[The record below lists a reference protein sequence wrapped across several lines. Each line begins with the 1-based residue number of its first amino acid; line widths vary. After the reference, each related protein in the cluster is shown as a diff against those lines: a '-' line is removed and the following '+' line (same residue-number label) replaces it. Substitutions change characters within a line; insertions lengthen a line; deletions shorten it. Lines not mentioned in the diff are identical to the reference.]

1 MMRLVPEGDE
11 STWGQERKKGGGI
24 RVTVA
29 LDNCERYVRGSGGLG
44 DLAGSSED
52 SSG

>member
-1 MMRLVPEGDE
+1 MGA
-11 STWGQERKKGGGI
+11 RKKNVG
-24 RVTVA
+24 RNQVTVA
-29 LDNCERYVRGSGGLG
+29 LDNCERYVREAGGLG